1 MAISLYKRTRETLL
15 DVNSRAK
22 EVTFQFRDFNGKIYR
37 FNNANFKVKKEIA
50 KPSKLYIQQFMKYE
64 EELLSRQKLL
74 YKNEKE
80 MAKNIMNQA
89 NKGSQAINKKLE
101 KFYLQA
107 RK

>member
-1 MAISLYKRTRETLL
+1 
-15 DVNSRAK
+15 
-22 EVTFQFRDFNGKIYR
+22 
-37 FNNANFKVKKEIA
+37 
-50 KPSKLYIQQFMKYE
+50 MKYE

-89 NKGSQAINKKLE
+89 NKGSQAINKKLG